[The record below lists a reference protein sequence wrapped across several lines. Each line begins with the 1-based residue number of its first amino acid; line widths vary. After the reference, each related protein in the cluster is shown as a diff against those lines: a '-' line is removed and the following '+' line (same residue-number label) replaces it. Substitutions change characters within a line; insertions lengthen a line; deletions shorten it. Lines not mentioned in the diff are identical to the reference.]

1 MSLLGI
7 SEIFPKLSD
16 ILYPSSRSNDSCS
29 DPVGYSHLASFIF
42 SAWLLNKEDCQ
53 KFTLNAKK
61 LSYNCKIKIIGDR
74 DAGIFDECHSF
85 SLSKASLNVSYLNL
99 MFLQYS
105 TLNISITLVLAQP

>member
-1 MSLLGI
+1 MSLLDI

-53 KFTLNAKK
+53 KLT
-61 LSYNCKIKIIGDR
+61 LSYNCKINIIGDR